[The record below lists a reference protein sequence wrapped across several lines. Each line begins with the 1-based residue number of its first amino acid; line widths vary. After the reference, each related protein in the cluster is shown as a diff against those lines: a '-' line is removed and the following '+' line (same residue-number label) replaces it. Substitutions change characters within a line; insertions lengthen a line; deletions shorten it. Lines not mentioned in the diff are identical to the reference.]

1 MNRSFEDVI
10 DKAFNLEETLPLDN
24 LVEIF
29 KTNEEARALISC
41 VLQVEDDEDD
51 EVGIEVAGES
61 EYAETAS
68 NHI

>member
-41 VLQVEDDEDD
+41 VLQVEDEDD
-51 EVGIEVAGES
+51 EVGIEIAGES
-61 EYAETAS
+61 EYADTAS